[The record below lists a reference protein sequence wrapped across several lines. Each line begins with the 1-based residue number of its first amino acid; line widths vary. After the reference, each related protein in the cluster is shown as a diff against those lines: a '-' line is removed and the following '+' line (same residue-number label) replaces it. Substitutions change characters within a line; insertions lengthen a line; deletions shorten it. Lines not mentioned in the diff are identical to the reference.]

1 MKSVTIKRH
10 LRESFKSLKRNGWMS
25 VAAVSAVTVTLLLVG
40 VLLSI
45 LLNVNKVA
53 TDIENDVQ
61 VRVIIDRGT
70 NKKQEAALKKK
81 LEKIDGVKKIEFSS
95 KKKELDNVVGVYGKE
110 FNLFKGDD
118 NPLSDV
124 YVVSATT
131 PKKTITVAQKAKKLR
146 HVSDAKYGGASA
158 KKLFSVVA
166 SIQRWG
172 ITISLLLLFV
182 AVFLISNTIRIT
194 ILSRK
199 NEIAIM
205 RLVGATNG
213 YIRWPVILEGAWTGL
228 LGAILPILIVDGL
241 YFWMYGVITASLSG
255 TSYSLLAPGTFLWE
269 IDVLLATIGIIIGAL
284 GSGLSMSR
292 FLKI

>member
-131 PKKTITVAQKAKKLR
+131 PKKTIIVAQKAKKLR

-213 YIRWPVILEGAWTGL
+213 YIRWPFILEGAWTGL

-255 TSYSLLAPGTFLWE
+255 TSYSLLTPGTFLWE